1 MLQFANVF
9 DQNEK
14 KKRQYKDILIF
25 FDSSEFDKWA
35 RVPDPVIAFK
45 FALTMAFNIQFLP
58 HGHRT

>member
-45 FALTMAFNIQFLP
+45 FALAMAFNIQFLP